1 VSPLRNDDVTT
12 IPSTPKKIIF
22 EGRLSPH
29 MLSKA
34 PRQLSLAGAW
44 FAHAN
49 LLSLSLFTLILEF
62 IMSQLN
68 LDFEST
74 QHPKLFSFNLV
85 MVF

>member
-1 VSPLRNDDVTT
+1 VPPLRNDDVTI
-12 IPSTPKKIIF
+12 IPSTPKKIF
-22 EGRLSPH
+22 FGGCLSPH

-34 PRQLSLAGAW
+34 PQQFSLAGAW

-62 IMSQLN
+62 ITSQLN

-74 QHPKLFSFNLV
+74 QHPNSFL
-85 MVF
+85 